1 MMRETQWRRLGGV
14 AGLLFVV
21 LTLITVFIPFT
32 TPAADVPTSEIVTVI
47 VDDRTNLLTFGYLLG
62 LGAAVFMVFTAALYS
77 LLRRGEGRTG
87 GPSVI
92 VLAGG
97 IGTSLILVVSQA
109 VLAATIY
116 AADRDA
122 EPEAIRA
129 LFELSTP
136 LYTSSAL
143 MLTLFLA
150 GTAFSLIPSRVL
162 PRWLGWTAAALA
174 IAFFVSLLSIFSSAE
189 GGGFLGV
196 FFFLGELGLL
206 VWILMVS
213 IIMLRARDIPPS
225 QETPEATAG

>member
-1 MMRETQWRRLGGV
+1 MAESSRPALDSETPRLPRPNGPRQL
-14 AGLLFVV
+14 A
-21 LTLITVFIPFT
+21 T
-32 TPAADVPTSEIVTVI
+32 
-47 VDDRTNLLTFGYLLG
+47 RTRP
-62 LGAAVFMVFTAALYS
+62 V
-77 LLRRGEGRTG
+77 
-87 GPSVI
+87 
-92 VLAGG
+92 G

-109 VLAATIY
+109 VLAATIS

-136 LYTSSAL
+136 LYTSSAF

-150 GTAFSLIPSRVL
+150 GTAFSLIHSRVL

-174 IAFFVSLLSIFSSAE
+174 VAFFISLLSMFSSVE

-206 VWILMVS
+206 VWILTVC
-213 IIMLRARDIPPS
+213 IIMLRARDTPRPPA
-225 QETPEATAG
+225 TPEATAE